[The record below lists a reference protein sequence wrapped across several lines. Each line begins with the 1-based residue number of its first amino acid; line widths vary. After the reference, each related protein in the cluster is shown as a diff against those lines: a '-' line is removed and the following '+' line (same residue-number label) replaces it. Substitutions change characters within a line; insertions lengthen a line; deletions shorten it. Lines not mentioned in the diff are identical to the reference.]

1 MTRGI
6 TNMVKGLGIG
16 MAVGAAAGAVGSTVV
31 RNNKNTIKKTA
42 NKALPALGHIVDNMQ
57 YIVKLNVSLS

>member
-16 MAVGAAAGAVGSTVV
+16 MAVGAAAGALRAVGD
-31 RNNKNTIKKTA
+31 
-42 NKALPALGHIVDNMQ
+42 IVDNMQ
-57 YIVKLNVSLS
+57 YMVK